1 MADTTNKYNLRYPEA
16 GDNIDAQQIED
27 LANDVEDTFEKQTE
41 VSAQHT
47 VTLING
53 WQTNAQNP
61 LVFERVGNIVYC
73 RGEVYHN
80 SASADGHFGNIP
92 SAYRPTFQ
100 RVGPMPVMA
109 TIANNIAAFII
120 WDDGR
125 LTLSGFSARSGTPG
139 YGCVASYVR
148 EA

>member
-1 MADTTNKYNLRYPEA
+1 MAGATPKYNLRYPE
-16 GDNIDAQQIED
+16 GSDNVDAQQFAN

-47 VTLING
+47 VALING
-53 WQTNAQNP
+53 WRTNSQNP

-80 SASADGHFGNIP
+80 SASANSHFGTIP
-92 SAYRPTFQ
+92 LAYRPTFQ
-100 RVGPMPVMA
+100 RVGPMPAIA
-109 TIANNIAAFII
+109 TAANNIAAFTI

-125 LTLSGFSARSGTPG
+125 LTLTGFSARSSTPG
-139 YGCVASYVR
+139 YGIVGSYVR
-148 EA
+148 KV